1 MKSHS
6 SNFPDSLLQQFNF
19 GATTIDAPAEE
30 NKDAPTVGKEA
41 AAKKEGELERGQ
53 RNHPKWYPPN
63 NGKSVSLKMMKMNQ
77 MRSL

>member
-30 NKDAPTVGKEA
+30 NKDAPIVGKEA
-41 AAKKEGELERGQ
+41 AAKKEGEPERG
-53 RNHPKWYPPN
+53 
-63 NGKSVSLKMMKMNQ
+63 
-77 MRSL
+77 